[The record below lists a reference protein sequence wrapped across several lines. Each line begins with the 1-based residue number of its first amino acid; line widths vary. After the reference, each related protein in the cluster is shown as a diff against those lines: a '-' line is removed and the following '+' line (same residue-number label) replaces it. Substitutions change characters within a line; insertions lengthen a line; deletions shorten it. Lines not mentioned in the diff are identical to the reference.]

1 MTGSRIIIVEDELII
16 SLEIK
21 ETLRRLGY
29 QVVARVI
36 SGEDAIEKAGELR
49 PDLILMDIRLEGE
62 MDGITAAKR
71 IMDLYDIPIIFLTGQ
86 SDEAT
91 LKRAIEISPSGYLV
105 KPFND
110 RELFSN
116 IEMSIHKHKVKKKL
130 QPDFSDKKEGMDT
143 FLRDSPTP
151 ILFLDPS
158 LEIAAGNKAAEQLL
172 GIPLNQILHKPVTSV
187 IGALSDK
194 KGTPSDSDPERFL
207 LLPDQLGVTQKDGR
221 KLPIQMQLGF
231 ILNQEGFLQSIITSL
246 NNTVSIRPQVSSGL
260 VQAYEQ
266 FIQNLDIPIYIIN
279 REKVVVAY
287 NQAFLSLCQ
296 QIGISQYQLQRP
308 IFETKNMIL
317 FGESQQYDEVFKSG
331 IIQKEGRKY
340 RKNGKNYFIRINR
353 FPILEGNTISHIL
366 TINFD
371 ITSEIYAKEEAK
383 KTRTLFYDMMN
394 TVDQLVNQIKLVKPS
409 IYELIHKYETTQLS
423 NTASEKT
430 QIENITTLLQNIDM
444 SWIKYTEIK
453 EDLEVNHAFK
463 K

>member
-29 QVVARVI
+29 EVVARVI
-36 SGEDAIEKAGELR
+36 SGEDAIEKAGELK

-71 IMDLYDIPIIFLTGQ
+71 IIDLYDIPIIFLTGQ

-116 IEMSIHKHKVKKKL
+116 IEMSIHKHKVRKKL
-130 QPDFSDKKEGMDT
+130 EPDFTNKTEVMDN
-143 FLRDSPTP
+143 FLRESPTP
-151 ILFLDPS
+151 ILYLDTS
-158 LEIAAGNKAAEQLL
+158 LEITAGNKAVEQLL
-172 GIPLNQILHKPVTSV
+172 GIPFSQIQNKSITSV
-187 IGALSDK
+187 ITSLSDK
-194 KGTPSDSDPERFL
+194 KGAPSDVDPEKFL
-207 LLPDQLGVTQKDGR
+207 LLPDQIGINQKDG
-221 KLPIQMQLGF
+221 KKVPIQMQLGF
-231 ILNQEGFLQSIITSL
+231 ILNREGFLQSIITSL
-246 NNTVSIRPQVSSGL
+246 NNTTSIRPQLSSGL

-266 FIQNLDIPIYIIN
+266 FIQNLDIPVYIIN

-287 NQAFLSLCQ
+287 NQAFFSLCQ

-340 RKNGKNYFIRINR
+340 RKNGKNYFIRVNR
-353 FPILEGNTISHIL
+353 FPILEGNTVSHIL

-371 ITSEIYAKEEAK
+371 ITSEIYAKEDAK
-383 KTRTLFYDMMN
+383 KTRTLFFDMMN
-394 TVDQLVNQIKLVKPS
+394 TIDELVNQIKTLKPA
-409 IYELIHKYETTQLS
+409 ITDLIHNYE
-423 NTASEKT
+423 NTPGLKNSIDKM

-444 SWIKYTEIK
+444 SWIQYSEIK
-453 EDLEVNHAFK
+453 EDLQVKHAFK